1 MRRLVS
7 CVTEGLHFHDSVHCK
22 SKGPGQMGVHPVVAP
37 AGPREVLFGECATPD
52 FKVCRRQESAG
63 TLLSRREEKNTN
75 CDKDHFYCF
84 LNPRRITRFLIGQSE
99 MC

>member
-1 MRRLVS
+1 MGCTPSLFLQGHAKSFLGSARLRIS
-7 CVTEGLHFHDSVHCK
+7 
-22 SKGPGQMGVHPVVAP
+22 M
-37 AGPREVLFGECATPD
+37 
-52 FKVCRRQESAG
+52 VCRRQESAG